1 MTKKIGGISYREC
14 SAKTQEGLGE
24 VFQAAIAAVVAPES
38 LEFYSKESGKKGG
51 IFGKL
56 FGKK

>member
-1 MTKKIGGISYREC
+1 MTKKIGGLSYKEC

-24 VFQAAIAAVVAPES
+24 VFQAAIAAVVAPET
-38 LEFYSKESGKKGG
+38 LEFFPEKGKKGG